1 MDMDTG
7 NMKLNFYLS
16 VEGRSQECVKSGKV
30 KVTVHCAGGAKQK
43 VWGKERKKKKLELD
57 II

>member
-7 NMKLNFYLS
+7 NMVLNFYLS

-30 KVTVHCAGGAKQK
+30 KVTVHCAGGVKQK
-43 VWGKERKKKKLELD
+43 V
-57 II
+57 